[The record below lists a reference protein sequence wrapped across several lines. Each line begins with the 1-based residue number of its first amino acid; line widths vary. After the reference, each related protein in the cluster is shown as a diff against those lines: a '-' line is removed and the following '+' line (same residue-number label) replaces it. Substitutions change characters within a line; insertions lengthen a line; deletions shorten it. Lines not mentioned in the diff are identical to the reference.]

1 MMSLIINHTLSFLF
15 FLIIIGT
22 ILVVIT
28 DERDSGKKI
37 AWILVIALLPVIGII
52 LYIMLGFDIR
62 RTRLFNARR
71 RAFLKF
77 FHARADRRIKDML
90 FGDTA
95 LQKVRPEY
103 RELATLLSRSNGT
116 SVTDNNNIEIITS
129 GKRKYEALT
138 EDILNARHHI
148 HVEYFLFKKDRSSK
162 KIRQLLMQK
171 AREGVKVRFIYENIA
186 NINIRPRYFKEM
198 KKAGVDVVS
207 FTDPKFSILRLSA
220 MLNYRDHRKIV
231 VIDGKIGYTGGMNI
245 SEDYFIRWRDTH
257 IRITGNAV
265 SSLQYS
271 FMTSFINSGGKIDGE
286 FREYFPEQP
295 VRPGNDIL
303 MQIAPDEPDDKW
315 PILQMATVWAVEHA
329 RDYIYIQTP
338 YFVPPEPLL
347 LALKSAAL
355 KGTDVRLML
364 PQKPDS
370 IYMGPANRSYYK
382 ECLEAG
388 IRIYEWTGTFI
399 HSKTIVSDDYLSV
412 IGSANMDFRSLEINY
427 EVNSYI
433 YSKDIALA
441 NKAIFEKDLGQC
453 REITLHR
460 WKRRPWYSR
469 IGQHVMQLFSPIL

>member
-15 FLIIIGT
+15 FLIIVGT

-286 FREYFPEQP
+286 FREYFPEP
-295 VRPGNDIL
+295 
-303 MQIAPDEPDDKW
+303 
-315 PILQMATVWAVEHA
+315 
-329 RDYIYIQTP
+329 
-338 YFVPPEPLL
+338 
-347 LALKSAAL
+347 
-355 KGTDVRLML
+355 
-364 PQKPDS
+364 
-370 IYMGPANRSYYK
+370 
-382 ECLEAG
+382 
-388 IRIYEWTGTFI
+388 RIN
-399 HSKTIVSDDYLSV
+399 L
-412 IGSANMDFRSLEINY
+412 
-427 EVNSYI
+427 EVNS
-433 YSKDIALA
+433 
-441 NKAIFEKDLGQC
+441 
-453 REITLHR
+453 
-460 WKRRPWYSR
+460 
-469 IGQHVMQLFSPIL
+469 